1 MSALPPQAEF
11 DLHCDRYRAQHAAS
25 IRASGEDVDFFA
37 GYKAADAL
45 RLAETAGLAVRDIL
59 DFGSGVGNAV
69 APLREAFPHARL
81 TCLDV
86 SARSLEASRR
96 KHGDDNAYVPYDG
109 QTLPFAPASFDLAFA
124 ACVFHHI
131 PHEDHVA
138 LLAQIRASLRPGGL
152 FVLYEHNPWNPLTRQ
167 AVANC
172 PFDENALL
180 ISAPVMAARL
190 RAAGLAPVTREYRM
204 FFPRALAALRPLE
217 RFLKA
222 LPLGAQYVLGGC
234 A

>member
-11 DLHCDRYRAQHAAS
+11 DLHCDRYRAEHAAS

-37 GYKAADAL
+37 GYKAADAR
-45 RLAETAGLAVRDIL
+45 RLAERAGLRVTRML

-69 APLREAFPHARL
+69 GPLHEAFPDATL

-86 SARSLEASRR
+86 SERSLHASHR
-96 KHGDDNAYVPYDG
+96 KHGDDNEYVVYDG
-109 QTLPFAPASFDLAFA
+109 RTLPFAEGTFDLAFA

-131 PHEDHVA
+131 PHDDHVT

-172 PFDENALL
+172 PFDENAVL
-180 ISAPVMAARL
+180 ISAPVMARRM
-190 RAAGLAPVTREYRM
+190 RAAGFLSVRREFRM
-204 FFPRALAALRPLE
+204 FFPRALADLRPLE
-217 RFLKA
+217 RL
-222 LPLGAQYVLGGC
+222 LGGVPLGAQYVLGGR